1 MDVMIN
7 FYMGLTLVE
16 IVWYNSRVTVSN
28 IFPARAAQYEVKM
41 DIQNLLGV
49 SAQTGDIIVI
59 AGIAAVAAVVVG
71 IVFLKLR
78 PRR

>member
-1 MDVMIN
+1 M
-7 FYMGLTLVE
+7 
-16 IVWYNSRVTVSN
+16 SN
-28 IFPARAAQYEVKM
+28 IFPARAAQHEVKM
-41 DIQNLLGV
+41 DIQNLLEV